1 MFRHNGIAEMPPQ
14 WEGRLS
20 RKVNTSCLHITAGET
35 TTVLPDI
42 VDADCGSRVRIVQ
55 QPLCENVK
63 ALCENVK
70 PLCENVKA
78 CEER

>member
-63 ALCENVK
+63 A
-70 PLCENVKA
+70 